1 MTIKQKQHLLG
12 YLGYYAGVPDGI
24 WGRLSGEAT
33 RAFQAGYGLEP
44 DGIFGPAT
52 EKRILEVIGSGEQPS
67 QQAQAAPD
75 TGGGEEWWRESRY
88 FTRAEFR
95 CPCGRCG
102 GFPAEPAEKLVR
114 LADQVRE
121 HFGAPAL
128 PSSGVRCPEHN
139 KEVGGVWNSR
149 HLAGKA
155 LDFRIDGKSAA
166 QVLAFVKTLPVHYA
180 YAIDGSYVH
189 MDVT

>member
-1 MTIKQKQHLLG
+1 MTAKQMQHLLG
-12 YLGYYAGVPDGI
+12 YLGFYAGSPDGI
-24 WGRLSGEAT
+24 WGRLSREAT
-33 RAFQAGYGLEP
+33 KAFQAGYALEP

-52 EKRILEVIGSGEQPS
+52 EKRILEVIGSGEQPVEKE
-67 QQAQAAPD
+67 AEEAPD
-75 TGGGEEWWRESRY
+75 WWKEIRH

-95 CPCGRCG
+95 CPCGVCG

-155 LDFRIDGKSAA
+155 LDFRIQGRSAA
-166 QVLAFVKTLPVHYA
+166 EVLAFVRTLPVHYA

-189 MDVT
+189 MDIE

>member
-1 MTIKQKQHLLG
+1 MTDKQKQHLLG

-24 WGRLSGEAT
+24 WGRLSREAT
-33 RAFQAGYGLEP
+33 LTFQAGYGLEE

-52 EKRILEVIGSGEQPS
+52 EKRILEVIASGEQPA
-67 QQAQAAPD
+67 QQTAPE
-75 TGGGEEWWRESRY
+75 TGGGEDWWKDIRY

-95 CPCGRCG
+95 CPCAACG

-139 KEVGGVWNSR
+139 KAVGGVWNSY

-155 LDFRIDGKSAA
+155 LDFRIQGRSAA
-166 QVLAFVKTLPVHYA
+166 EVLAFVRRLPVHYA
-180 YAIDGSYVH
+180 YAIDASYIH
-189 MDVT
+189 MDTE

>member
-1 MTIKQKQHLLG
+1 MTYKQKQHLLG
-12 YLGYYAGVPDGI
+12 YLGYYSGQVDGI
-24 WGRLSGEAT
+24 WGRLSREAT
-33 RAFQAGYGLEP
+33 KAFQAGYALEP

-67 QQAQAAPD
+67 QQAQTAPE
-75 TGGGEEWWRESRY
+75 TGGGEEWWREIRY

-102 GFPAEPAEKLVR
+102 GFPAEPAESLVR

-139 KEVGGVWNSR
+139 KEVGGVWNSY
-149 HLAGKA
+149 HLTGRA

>member
-1 MTIKQKQHLLG
+1 MTAKQMQHLLG
-12 YLGYYAGVPDGI
+12 YLGFYAGSPDGI
-24 WGRLSGEAT
+24 WGRLSREAT
-33 RAFQAGYGLEP
+33 KAFQAGYALEP
-44 DGIFGPAT
+44 DGVFGPAT
-52 EKRILEVIGSGEQPS
+52 EKRILEVIGSGEQPVEKE
-67 QQAQAAPD
+67 AEEAPD
-75 TGGGEEWWRESRY
+75 WWKEIRY

-95 CPCGRCG
+95 CPCASCG

-139 KEVGGVWNSR
+139 KEVGGVWNSY

-155 LDFRIDGKSAA
+155 LDFRIQGRSAEE
-166 QVLAFVKTLPVHYA
+166 VLAYVKTLPVHYA
-180 YAIDGSYVH
+180 YAIDAGYIH
-189 MDVT
+189 MDTE